1 MLTFGSRPSSFK
13 LHNTHKVKVRIPW
26 ILSVLQRAPTVE
38 ATTREGE
45 SWATVSPHF
54 EQPTTSSTFDP
65 KTELLLPPLYIL
77 YTVEWTMNIFTQN
90 KLKGLVLVVRV
101 RVWLIVNNDIHSLL
115 RHTREKTTKLLLR
128 QLLFLCP
135 HDRHYW
141 GQSQHTLNS
150 KGLYHS
156 MVQSSFMY

>member
-1 MLTFGSRPSSFK
+1 MLTFRSRPPLSCTTPTKSRYAFLEFFQCYK
-13 LHNTHKVKVRIPW
+13 GLYSGGHNTRGRI
-26 ILSVLQRAPTVE
+26 
-38 ATTREGE
+38 
-45 SWATVSPHF
+45 WATVSPHF

-65 KTELLLPPLYIL
+65 KTERLLPPLYIL

-115 RHTREKTTKLLLR
+115 RRTREKTTKLLLR